1 MSFSELLSPDGN
13 SEHPVSCSGNPCQTK
28 TKHDPTRRGRRAEGR
43 GGGGDFSSAFKVD
56 GRIACFAQLLVLR
69 RASISMALDLLL
81 KGVQSPALAVASAST
96 AVRYEYC
103 TEKAPPPV
111 WVCSYNQRAN
121 SLGCCCRARGEVGW
135 GQDAA
140 SS

>member
-1 MSFSELLSPDGN
+1 MVIRNIPFLVVE
-13 SEHPVSCSGNPCQTK
+13 
-28 TKHDPTRRGRRAEGR
+28 TRAKPKPNMIQHEEEEGQRGEEEV
-43 GGGGDFSSAFKVD
+43 GGFSAFKVD

-135 GQDAA
+135 RQDAA